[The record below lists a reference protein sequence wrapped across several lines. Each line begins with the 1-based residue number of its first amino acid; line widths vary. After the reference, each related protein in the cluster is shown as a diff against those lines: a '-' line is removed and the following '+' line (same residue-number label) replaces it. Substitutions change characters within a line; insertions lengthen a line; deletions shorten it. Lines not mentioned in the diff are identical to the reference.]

1 MEETTNT
8 TEKDE
13 SFEKIREERQREVDL
28 LSLELLSNKKHYKKL
43 VAKDCPEEQLKR
55 VDESRRFSKY
65 KSRIAA
71 LFIELLDEYEND
83 ENEDESSHSISN
95 ELRFLFKEMV
105 QKTVQHLEWTEYN
118 RFDKQRDFEDE
129 EDVMFANAGF
139 SKPKFNVRKKRH
151 PSEDDPYS
159 YWGATISKSNRE
171 EDD

>member
-1 MEETTNT
+1 MEEETMNT
-8 TEKDE
+8 TEKEE

-71 LFIELLDEYEND
+71 LFIELLDEYEN
-83 ENEDESSHSISN
+83 EGEEESTHTISP
-95 ELRFLFKEMV
+95 ELRSLFKETV

-118 RFDKQRDFEDE
+118 RFDKMCDFED
-129 EDVMFANAGF
+129 EDVMFANTGF

-159 YWGATISKSNRE
+159 FWGATINKTESTDE
-171 EDD
+171 

>member
-1 MEETTNT
+1 MAEITD

-13 SFEKIREERQREVDL
+13 SFEKIREERQREVDR

-43 VAKDCPEEQLKR
+43 IAKNCPEEQLKR

-83 ENEDESSHSISN
+83 GEEESSHNIN
-95 ELRFLFKEMV
+95 PELRCLFKETV
-105 QKTVQHLEWTEYN
+105 QKTMQHIEWTEYN
-118 RFDKQRDFEDE
+118 RFDKLCDFED
-129 EDVMFANAGF
+129 EDVMFANTGF
-139 SKPKFNVRKKRH
+139 SNPKFNVRKKRH

-159 YWGATISKSNRE
+159 FWGATISKSSRE
-171 EDD
+171 EE

>member
-1 MEETTNT
+1 MEEIRNMETDDK
-8 TEKDE
+8 ED

-71 LFIELLDEYEND
+71 LFIELLDEYEN
-83 ENEDESSHSISN
+83 EGEDESTQSISP
-95 ELRFLFKEMV
+95 ELRSLFKETV

-118 RFDKQRDFEDE
+118 RFDKLCDFEDD
-129 EDVMFANAGF
+129 DVMFANTGF
-139 SKPKFNVRKKRH
+139 SKPKFNVRKNRH

-159 YWGATISKSNRE
+159 FWGTTINKTKSTDE
-171 EDD
+171 